1 MTARSPAL
9 RRYNTRILALS
20 AVYAVCLFAAVY
32 AFKHQLIAGPLAWV
46 VALAP
51 ALPVIGFF
59 VTIGRYL
66 VEERD
71 EYLRDQMVRQAL
83 IATGIAMAIA
93 TAWGFLEN
101 FGLVGHVYA
110 YYAAVIWF
118 AGLGI
123 GAGVNA
129 IAARRGAGA

>member
-1 MTARSPAL
+1 MPASPAFS
-9 RRYNTRILALS
+9 RYNRRILVLS
-20 AVYAVCLFAAVY
+20 VIYAACLFAAVY
-32 AFKHQLIAGPLAWV
+32 VFKQHLVAGPLAWL

-83 IATGIAMAIA
+83 IATGFAMAVA

-101 FGLVGHVYA
+101 FDLVPHVAA
-110 YYAAVIWF
+110 YYIAVIWF
-118 AGLGI
+118 AGLGV
-123 GAGVNA
+123 GACVNRLTERR
-129 IAARRGAGA
+129 AA